1 MAVRSPEREV
11 SRGRSSGAG
20 REGLNGGKGGTPIH
34 LGGVMPQKSDE
45 GPSAGT
51 TNAVKPQRE
60 IARVE
65 APLADGG
72 DGHLGSGGLMEMTCE
87 RQNLRTALRRVRQ
100 NAGSPGIDGMAVD
113 ELPDY
118 LRAHWP
124 RLREDLL
131 AGRYQPRPVRRVT
144 IPKPGGGERELGIPT
159 VLDRFIQQALLQVL
173 QPRFDPT
180 FSDASYGFRPGRSA
194 HDAVRRA
201 QTYVQEG
208 RSFVVDIDLE
218 KFFDRV
224 NHDIL
229 MGRLAQR
236 IADRRVLRLIRRY
249 LNAGVLAK
257 GVAIER
263 EEGTPQGGPLSPLLA
278 NVLLDEVDKELERRG
293 HAFVRYADD
302 LNVYV
307 RTQRSGERVMTSL
320 RKLFGKLKLRVNEAK
335 SKVRRAT
342 ASKFLGF
349 SLWTGR
355 GGTIRRRVAPQA
367 IKRMKERVRGLTR
380 RSAGRSLAQICK
392 SLGVYLTG
400 WKGYFRLAETPGVFA
415 DIDAWVRHRLRA
427 VQLKHWKR
435 GRVIYREMIARG
447 ARPEAAR
454 RAAANSRRWWRNS
467 TIALNTVLP
476 NELFKRLGVPYLAN

>member
-1 MAVRSPEREV
+1 MS
-11 SRGRSSGAG
+11 
-20 REGLNGGKGGTPIH
+20 
-34 LGGVMPQKSDE
+34 QKSDE
-45 GPSAGT
+45 SPSAQTVG
-51 TNAVKPQRE
+51 AVKPQGPRL
-60 IARVE
+60 RVE
-65 APLADGG
+65 ASSAGNG
-72 DGHLGSGGLMEMTCE
+72 NERLGASDLMEKACE
-87 RQNLRTALRRVRQ
+87 RQNLQAALKRVRQ
-100 NAGSPGIDGMAVD
+100 NAGSPGIDGVTVE
-113 ELPDY
+113 ELPEY
-118 LRAHWP
+118 LRVHWS
-124 RLREDLL
+124 RLREELL
-131 AGRYQPRPVRRVT
+131 AGRYQPQPVKRVA

-173 QPRFDPT
+173 QPLFDPT
-180 FSDASYGFRPGRSA
+180 FSDASYGFRPGRRA

-201 QTYVQEG
+201 QGYVQEG

-229 MGRLAQR
+229 MGRLAKR

-249 LNAGVLAK
+249 LNAGVLAH
-257 GVAIER
+257 GVVIER
-263 EEGTPQGGPLSPLLA
+263 HEGTPQGGPLSPLLA

-349 SLWTGR
+349 SFWVAKGWV
-355 GGTIRRRVAPQA
+355 IRRRVAPQA
-367 IKRMKERVRGLTR
+367 IARMKERVRELTR
-380 RSAGRSLAQICK
+380 RSAGRSLAQMCK
-392 SLGVYLTG
+392 PLGTYLTG
-400 WKGYFRLAETPGVFA
+400 WKAYFRLAETPGAFA
-415 DIDAWVRHRLRA
+415 DIDGWVRHRLRA

-435 GRVIYREMIARG
+435 GRVVYRELAARG
-447 ARPEAAR
+447 MSADAAR
-454 RAAANSRRWWRNS
+454 RVAGNSRRWWHNS
-467 TIALNTVLP
+467 AMALNMALP
-476 NELFKRLGVPYLAN
+476 NDLFTRLGVPKLAD